1 MSLAD
6 GDNIITTKL
15 WSSFRSALPWVCDAP
30 GEEIEIRVCKTKDNR
45 FTVDDFAALAD
56 ERTRIIV
63 MSTLEWCNGW
73 ASDMKAIGDF
83 CQEKGDLPGGGR
95 GAAVGRHQD

>member
-1 MSLAD
+1 MCERRE
-6 GDNIITTKL
+6 KK
-15 WSSFRSALPWVCDAP
+15 
-30 GEEIEIRVCKTKDNR
+30 IEIRVCKTKDNR

-73 ASDMKAIGDF
+73 ASDMKPSVISAR
-83 CQEKGDLPGGGR
+83 KRDLPGGGC

>member
-1 MSLAD
+1 MRRE
-6 GDNIITTKL
+6 KK
-15 WSSFRSALPWVCDAP
+15 
-30 GEEIEIRVCKTKDNR
+30 IEIRVCKTKDNR

-73 ASDMKAIGDF
+73 ASDMKPSAISVR
-83 CQEKGDLPGGGR
+83 KR
-95 GAAVGRHQD
+95 GSSWWWTRCSSWASPRLTPRSATLICWWPAATSG